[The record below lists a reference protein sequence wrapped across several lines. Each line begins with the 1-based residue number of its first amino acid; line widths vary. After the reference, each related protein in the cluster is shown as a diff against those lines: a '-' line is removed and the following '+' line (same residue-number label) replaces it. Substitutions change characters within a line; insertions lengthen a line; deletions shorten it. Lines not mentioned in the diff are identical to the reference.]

1 MAAKKKRGSGSDNG
15 AERKRGA
22 ARQRRASGQDGEAT
36 PRERGGFKA
45 SRHGDGKRASAAGD
59 KGAQKRAAEHRE
71 RSGAVHTSH
80 ERSQFLSG
88 QRIDPRR
95 IDGSETVTELIE
107 GTFLAYNAARLREAA
122 QLLTQKMLEPDV
134 TIGLTLTGALTPAGL
149 GMAALIP
156 LIEAGFV
163 DWIISTG
170 ANLYHDTHFGLGLSM
185 HRGNP
190 SASDTVL
197 REEGIV
203 RIYDIFFDYDVLL
216 STDAFFRQIIRAPE
230 FQRTM
235 SSAEFHNLCGRY
247 VREREKALGIGT
259 KSLLSAAY
267 AAGVPIY
274 TSSPGDSSIGMNV
287 AALALEGGKCL
298 IDPNRDVNETAAIV
312 LAAKRGGGK
321 SGVMILG
328 GGSPKNFMLQTE
340 PQIQE
345 VLGIDERGHDYFLQ
359 ITDARPDTGG
369 LSGATPAEAV
379 SWGKIDPDRLPDAVV
394 CYIDSTIALPLLTSY
409 ALARVEPRK
418 LRRLY
423 EGRERMMRVLLDEF
437 ARASE
442 LPTEPADTDTTLPMH
457 R

>member
-1 MAAKKKRGSGSDNG
+1 MAKGDDGS
-15 AERKRGA
+15 RKRGGKKQA
-22 ARQRRASGQDGEAT
+22 GNKASEG
-36 PRERGGFKA
+36 RERGGFKS
-45 SRHGDGKRASAAGD
+45 SRHGTGSRATASGNKAE
-59 KGAQKRAAEHRE
+59 QKRAAEERE
-71 RSGAVHTSH
+71 KGGVEHTSH
-80 ERSQFLSG
+80 AGSRYLRG

-95 IDGSETVTELIE
+95 IDGTETAADLIE

-122 QLLTQKMLEPDV
+122 QLLTHKMLEPDV
-134 TIGLTLTGALTPAGL
+134 TIGMTLTGALTPAGL

-170 ANLYHDTHFGLGLSM
+170 ANLYHDTHFGLGLAM
-185 HRGNP
+185 HRGN
-190 SASDTVL
+190 AQESDVAL

-216 STDAFFRQIIRAPE
+216 STDAFFRKIIAGPE

-235 SSAEFHNLCGRY
+235 SSAEFHALCGKY
-247 VREREKALGIGT
+247 VREREKALGIGQ

-267 AAGVPIY
+267 TAGVPIY
-274 TSSPGDSSIGMNV
+274 TSSPGDSSIGMNI
-287 AALALEGGKCL
+287 AALALDGNACVL
-298 IDPNRDVNETAAIV
+298 DPNRDVNETASIV
-312 LAAKRGGGK
+312 LDAKRGGGK
-321 SGVMILG
+321 SGVLILG

-345 VLGIDERGHDYFLQ
+345 VLGIDEKGHDYFLQ
-359 ITDARPDTGG
+359 VTDARPDTGG

-394 CYIDSTIALPLLTSY
+394 CYADSTIALPHLTAY
-409 ALARVEPRK
+409 ALARQAPRPLK
-418 LRRLY
+418 RLNDRREAMMDRLRQEYAASSGAAAAEETDSVL
-423 EGRERMMRVLLDEF
+423 ER
-437 ARASE
+437 
-442 LPTEPADTDTTLPMH
+442 H